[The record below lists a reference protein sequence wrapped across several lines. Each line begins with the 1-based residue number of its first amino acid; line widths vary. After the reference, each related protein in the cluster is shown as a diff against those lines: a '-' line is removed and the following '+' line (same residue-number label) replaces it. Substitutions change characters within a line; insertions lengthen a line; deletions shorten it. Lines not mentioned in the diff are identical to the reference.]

1 MKSRTCTVLAAAV
14 TLVFGTDTLARAH
27 TPAPILNSSAS
38 SKSYVVS
45 SQPASPLQQLV
56 HEAWQVIET
65 NYADPT
71 FNGLNW
77 QQVRSEVLSRRYTTK
92 EEVYTAIRA
101 MLSRLDNPATRFLTP
116 EQFAGFESED
126 SGQLHVGVG
135 LPELLSIDINE
146 PTRQLTIVTPLPNT
160 PASEAG
166 LMSGD
171 RVVAIDGVSTDGM
184 DLGDATMRLRGRQ
197 GSTVTLTIQRN
208 NSTFEVVLTRKPIA
222 PASPAVQTKIEPMLG
237 GLVGYIILRQF
248 TESSPQEIR
257 EALERLEGA
266 DGFVL
271 DLRNNPGGVLPA
283 LEEIAGL
290 FLGENTIGT
299 LQERAGTTKLRSTGT
314 QLTDKPLV
322 VLVNEGTGSAAE
334 LLAGA
339 LQDSGRAVV
348 VGTPTFGKGLVHGFF
363 PIADGA
369 VVVVTMG
376 QLKTPRGRE
385 ILDVGITPDVRVDMA
400 KSPLLDST
408 IALAS
413 RSDVQ
418 YRQAIEQLIGRTSRG
433 FQVGNLPHLWNSLPQ
448 R

>member
-1 MKSRTCTVLAAAV
+1 M
-14 TLVFGTDTLARAH
+14 
-27 TPAPILNSSAS
+27 
-38 SKSYVVS
+38 
-45 SQPASPLQQLV
+45 
-56 HEAWQVIET
+56 
-65 NYADPT
+65 
-71 FNGLNW
+71 
-77 QQVRSEVLSRRYTTK
+77 
-92 EEVYTAIRA
+92 
-101 MLSRLDNPATRFLTP
+101 
-116 EQFAGFESED
+116 
-126 SGQLHVGVG
+126 
-135 LPELLSIDINE
+135 
-146 PTRQLTIVTPLPNT
+146 
-160 PASEAG
+160 
-166 LMSGD
+166 
-171 RVVAIDGVSTDGM
+171 
-184 DLGDATMRLRGRQ
+184 
-197 GSTVTLTIQRN
+197 
-208 NSTFEVVLTRKPIA
+208 
-222 PASPAVQTKIEPMLG
+222 
-237 GLVGYIILRQF
+237 
-248 TESSPQEIR
+248 R
-257 EALERLEGA
+257 EALERLKGA

-271 DLRNNPGGVLPA
+271 DLRNNPGGALPA

-299 LQERAGTTKLRSTGT
+299 LQGRAGTTKLRSTGT

-369 VVVVTMG
+369 VVAVTVG
-376 QLKTPRGRE
+376 QLRTPRGQE
-385 ILDVGITPDVRVDMA
+385 ILGVGITPNVRVDMA

-413 RSDVQ
+413 RLDVQ